1 MYIYGSCT
9 LQFMGSFT
17 ESSLEK
23 RQLFVFSKFESV
35 VHQFFQTYARNKIH
49 PSATLTNSCAKPVN
63 YISTVS
69 DNRLSGTLIE
79 RFSNDRR
86 ETNIKAITPTNQ
98 NRSKLRDEQMR
109 IASNYL

>member
-1 MYIYGSCT
+1 
-9 LQFMGSFT
+9 MGSFT
-17 ESSLEK
+17 ESSLKK
-23 RQLFVFSKFESV
+23 RQLCVFSKFESYETV
-35 VHQFFQTYARNKIH
+35 FHQFFQTYARNKIH

-63 YISTVS
+63 NISTVS